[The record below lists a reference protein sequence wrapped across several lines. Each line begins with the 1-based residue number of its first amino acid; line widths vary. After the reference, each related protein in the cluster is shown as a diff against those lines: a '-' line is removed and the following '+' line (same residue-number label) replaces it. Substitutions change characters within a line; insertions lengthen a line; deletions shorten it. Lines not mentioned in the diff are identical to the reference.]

1 MCYKN
6 ICCGQVQRG
15 AAGQGGAGERGAGQD
30 VPRAAAPRQL
40 LGQNQGDHL
49 PFTFVSMNEYGGRYD
64 SCYTEN
70 ALFHDN
76 GKSVIWKQNRS
87 CRVLENAQREIKCYT
102 F

>member
-1 MCYKN
+1 
-6 ICCGQVQRG
+6 
-15 AAGQGGAGERGAGQD
+15 
-30 VPRAAAPRQL
+30 
-40 LGQNQGDHL
+40 
-49 PFTFVSMNEYGGRYD
+49 MNEYGGRYD

-76 GKSVIWKQNRS
+76 GKSVMWKQNRS